1 MRLIYCLVIFPSLIE
16 KKGEELGWVIDGK
29 PAVDPYSSIARNIL
43 VGRGYVDDTGRI
55 NYARLPGY
63 VFFLSLIYKLWG
75 FELWKVQVIQS
86 LLDTGSCFLIFR
98 IALSI
103 FPNRAPALGAALLYA
118 VYFKVISL
126 VAQLFAEPFYI
137 FLLLGF
143 LWFFLISFRKPYA
156 SFPAGVLLG
165 IAALTRAVILLFP
178 LVVCGLYVR
187 KLRTR
192 SLNTMVLF
200 LVGFLPLVTA
210 IYLRNYA
217 WTGRIFFS
225 TGGGEFLYTGT
236 RFDYG
241 INFFDEQQRMIQEI
255 KKGFSPQYSI
265 EDDAW
270 LRSKAIDI
278 IFKNPGAYLKRAGLR
293 MYIFWAYPNYSTK
306 MMAFKTMAFFAFNL
320 FVIVFALYG
329 FYRAKT
335 KSVFYQP
342 FLWMILY
349 YYVIH
354 ILLHAHSRYSLPLF
368 PILFMFASFG
378 LVEFV
383 QNIRSSEPP
392 DYQGITT

>member
-200 LVGFLPLVTA
+200 LVGFLPLVTT

-278 IFKNPGAYLKRAGLR
+278 IFKNPGAYLKRAGLQ
-293 MYIFWAYPNYSTK
+293 I
-306 MMAFKTMAFFAFNL
+306 
-320 FVIVFALYG
+320 G
-329 FYRAKT
+329 RAH
-335 KSVFYQP
+335 V
-342 FLWMILY
+342 
-349 YYVIH
+349 
-354 ILLHAHSRYSLPLF
+354 
-368 PILFMFASFG
+368 
-378 LVEFV
+378 
-383 QNIRSSEPP
+383 
-392 DYQGITT
+392 